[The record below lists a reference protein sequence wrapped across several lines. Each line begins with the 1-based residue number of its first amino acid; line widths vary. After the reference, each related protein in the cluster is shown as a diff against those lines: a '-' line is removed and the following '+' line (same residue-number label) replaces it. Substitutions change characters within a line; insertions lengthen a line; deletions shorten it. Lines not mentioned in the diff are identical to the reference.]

1 MTSKENIIYYT
12 ITVVVFVGIVVCS
25 LLFHNAGQPTN
36 GDSERRFMTE
46 NISTIV
52 VAISALATAGA
63 TIVLVFI
70 TNRYV
75 RLTQGILKATNKP
88 QVILFLRYS
97 RSSISLCVQN
107 IGTGYASD
115 VEFNGNLSFKP
126 TRQRNE
132 NPEEDKALKD
142 IEPFKRGINYLG
154 AGHKIDTFLCHT
166 NQIRNLQNR
175 SFKILVSY
183 KDSANK
189 PFNDHYDFD
198 IGNWENTSQFT
209 SPDTDDIA
217 SAIERVAS
225 NIENIPLRGTDSGLQ
240 NWAKQLLLEPLVET
254 LKRIAEALERK

>member
-1 MTSKENIIYYT
+1 MVPQTWITIIT
-12 ITVVVFVGIVVCS
+12 AI
-25 LLFHNAGQPTN
+25 
-36 GDSERRFMTE
+36 
-46 NISTIV
+46 ISTGT
-52 VAISALATAGA
+52 AIFLA
-63 TIVLVFI
+63 VI
-70 TNRYV
+70 TWRYV
-75 RLTQGILKATNKP
+75 RLTREYVRLTQEILKATNKP

-154 AGHKIDTFLCHT
+154 AGHKINTFLCHT

-240 NWAKQLLLEPLVET
+240 NWAKQLLLEPLVEV
-254 LKRIAEALERK
+254 LKRIAEALERISQEK